1 MDTDDLRFRNLV
13 GKKGKEAI
21 RYICNQVMPS
31 GVGDAVNKGLKFFG
45 CVAAIAVIALL
56 LTFFFG

>member
-1 MDTDDLRFRNLV
+1 M
-13 GKKGKEAI
+13 GKKVKEPI
-21 RYICNQVMPS
+21 RYIFNQVMTT